1 MFASIRAAL
10 ITAPLIILATIVYG
24 TVSLVTSLFDATG
37 RAQHRVACAW
47 ARLLLRIGRVQVRVE
62 GLEHLKPGG
71 SYVFIS
77 NHLSYGDI
85 PVVLPYIPVQFRFL
99 AKKGLFQVPFIGSH
113 LKRAGHIPVPRAD
126 ARGSVR
132 TMNEAATIVRDRG
145 VSILVFPEGGRAPGA
160 MRDFKEGP
168 AYIAIKAGVPAVP
181 MALIGTREVLPMG
194 SLLVKPGRVFIRIG
208 EPVPTAGM
216 TLQDRHELTRR
227 LQNSV
232 AGLARDAYK
241 NLH

>member
-1 MFASIRAAL
+1 M
-10 ITAPLIILATIVYG
+10 
-24 TVSLVTSLFDATG
+24 
-37 RAQHRVACAW
+37 
-47 ARLLLRIGRVQVRVE
+47 LLSIGRVEVQVE
-62 GLEHLKPGG
+62 GLEYVKPGG
-71 SYVFIS
+71 SYVFMS

-126 ARGSVR
+126 ARGAVR
-132 TMNEAATIVRDRG
+132 TMNDAAAIVRDRG

-194 SLLVKPGRVFIRIG
+194 SLLVRPGHVIVRIG
-208 EPVPTAGM
+208 EPVPTTGM
-216 TLQDRHELTRR
+216 TLQDRHALTCR
-227 LQNSV
+227 LQSSV
-232 AGLARDAYK
+232 ADLAREAYTSS
-241 NLH
+241 H